1 MSDVTA
7 AVEALVVPGSLQ
19 REPDLARR
27 GFHVEAEATPDT
39 IVSVAAVYRGAGYF
53 LECLTAVDQEDYR
66 ELWYQFNRLTNEPD
80 RHLLRV
86 KTPDD
91 RVPTIYPLFK
101 AADWFER
108 EAWDMMGIAFDG
120 RPDMVRLLLPEDA
133 DFHPLRR
140 DQCIDDDLR
149 AQRVKDRTKREKA
162 AAKAAAKEEAAKAAA
177 EAAAAE
183 GASSEGGDP

>member
-1 MSDVTA
+1 MSDVTS

-19 REPDLARR
+19 RDPDLARR
-27 GFHVEAEATPDT
+27 GFHVEAEATTDS

-66 ELWYQFNRLTNEPD
+66 ELWYQFNRLSNEPD

-91 RVPTIYPLFK
+91 RVPTILPLFK

-120 RPDMVRLLLPEDA
+120 RPNMVRLLLPEDA

-140 DQCIDDDLR
+140 DQCIDDELR
-149 AQRVKDRTKREKA
+149 AKREKDRTKRLKA
-162 AAKAAAKEEAAKAAA
+162 AAKAAAKAEA
-177 EAAAAE
+177 EAAAKVAAE
-183 GASSEGGDP
+183 AEAAEAGAEE